1 MPETDFATSLRET
14 EAVVTHIEEG
24 HVYHFPILS
33 NGTVSLNGARIE
45 PNPGAKREA
54 RRYVF
59 EAHNAART
67 AFGRSSA
74 GITRHPL
81 KPD

>member
-1 MPETDFATSLRET
+1 MMPETDFATSLLET
-14 EAVVTHIEEG
+14 EVVVTHIGEG

-67 AFGRSSA
+67 AFGRAQARVSPV
-74 GITRHPL
+74 IR
-81 KPD
+81 